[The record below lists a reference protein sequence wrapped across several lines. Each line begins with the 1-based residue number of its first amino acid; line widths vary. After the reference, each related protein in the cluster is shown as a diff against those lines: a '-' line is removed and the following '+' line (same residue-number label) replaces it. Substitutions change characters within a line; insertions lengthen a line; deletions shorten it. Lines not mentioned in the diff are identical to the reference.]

1 MFSAEV
7 LARVPQSF
15 AVGETP
21 PNKSPPHSA
30 AGSLRTGDARA
41 STEPP
46 PLPADAG
53 KSRQSRVG
61 RFPCLLPPRTFLRIV
76 DLAGVV
82 CPAQF
87 ATQRVAIW
95 EGLLD
100 VPHIA
105 EIGRIEP
112 FAKLRRG
119 PPRNRCAAV
128 APRVTVTSERQS
140 KSMPSNVAAKL
151 RVPVDLGSSPVIL
164 QVGRWMSPL
173 CYPGLW
179 VGNGQANRPSK
190 RSSMRRSI

>member
-1 MFSAEV
+1 MPANPHRQGGVSFAINGWEIRSRSQASRTVFKFV
-7 LARVPQSF
+7 LRGSTRVPQSF

-53 KSRQSRVG
+53 KSRPARIA

-95 EGLLD
+95 EGLID

-105 EIGRIEP
+105 EIGRIQP

-140 KSMPSNVAAKL
+140 KSMPSNVGAKL
-151 RVPVDLGSSPVIL
+151 RVAV
-164 QVGRWMSPL
+164 
-173 CYPGLW
+173 
-179 VGNGQANRPSK
+179 
-190 RSSMRRSI
+190 